1 MDSNN
6 TNHRPVNL
14 SKQQSKDNEK
24 LNQLKQYVS
33 QSKYIEPLEQIK
45 VCQSFGLTYFK
56 NVFRDEYRKRF
67 YDFLFENVTTCANV
81 TKHTSIPQKYLCEC
95 KAYYENKKLLKV
107 VGWGICPVTNSKNV
121 QFLSTNPNIWNDAFL
136 FPQSNQLKMF

>member
-1 MDSNN
+1 MSTADTHSLNPN
-6 TNHRPVNL
+6 GNGQG
-14 SKQQSKDNEK
+14 KYNEK

-45 VCQSFGLTYFK
+45 VCQSFGLPYLK

-95 KAYYENKKLLKV
+95 KAFYENKKLLKV
-107 VGWGICPVTNSKNV
+107 VGLSNCPVTNSKNV
-121 QFLSTNPNIWNDAFL
+121 QFLSTNPNMWNDAFL
-136 FPQSNQLKMF
+136 LPQSNQLKMF

>member
-1 MDSNN
+1 MSIN
-6 TNHRPVNL
+6 TNSLNPNGNGQG
-14 SKQQSKDNEK
+14 KYNEK

-45 VCQSFGLTYFK
+45 VCRSFGLPYLK

-67 YDFLFENVTTCANV
+67 YTFLFTNVTTCADV

-95 KAYYENKKLLKV
+95 KAYYEKKKLLKV
-107 VGWGICPVTNSKNV
+107 VGLSNCPVTNSRNV
-121 QFLSTNPNIWNDAFL
+121 QFLSTNPNNWNDAFL
-136 FPQSNQLKMF
+136 LPKSNQLNLF